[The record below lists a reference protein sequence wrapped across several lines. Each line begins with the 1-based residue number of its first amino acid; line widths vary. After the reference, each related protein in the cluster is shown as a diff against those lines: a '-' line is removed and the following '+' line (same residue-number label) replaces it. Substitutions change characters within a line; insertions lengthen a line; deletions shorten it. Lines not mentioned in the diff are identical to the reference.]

1 MFVRYGL
8 GDDLQDRITQYQR
21 ALHDITNAI
30 ALAERGGQ
38 HAAADQLRVQF
49 VSLTAEIN
57 DLIRQKRARDQAPG
71 VVDYITNPLVA
82 SGLVTNEDI
91 ENAHLAQTQRDVK
104 QASRDIAIARQKKDP
119 AALAAAKKS
128 FQQAATTQTQ
138 AVSREAQRTTPSS
151 FSLGLADLGASFEKI
166 LPLLALGVG
175 AALVLPIVLPR
186 RR

>member
-8 GDDLQDRITQYQR
+8 GDDLQDQITQYQR
-21 ALHDITNAI
+21 ALHDLTNAI
-30 ALAERGGQ
+30 ALAERSGQ

-49 VSLTAEIN
+49 VALTAEIN
-57 DLIRQKRARDQAPG
+57 ALVRQKRARDQAPG

-82 SGLVTNEDI
+82 SGLVTNEDV

-104 QASRDIAIARQKKDP
+104 QAARDIAIARTKKD
-119 AALAAAKKS
+119 AVALKAAKAS
-128 FQQAATTQTQ
+128 FQRAATVQTQ
-138 AVSREAQRTTPSS
+138 AVARETERTTPSS
-151 FSLGLADLGASFEKI
+151 FSLGLADLGASFQKI

-175 AALVLPIVLPR
+175 AALILPSVLPR

>member
-1 MFVRYGL
+1 MFVRHGL
-8 GDDLQDRITQYQR
+8 GDELGDRIIQYQR
-21 ALHDITNAI
+21 ALHDLTNAI
-30 ALAERGGQ
+30 ALAERSGQ

-49 VSLTAEIN
+49 VALTATIN

-104 QASRDIAIARQKKDP
+104 QAARDIAIARSKKDAVALK
-119 AALAAAKKS
+119 AAKASFQRAAA
-128 FQQAATTQTQ
+128 TQTQ
-138 AVSREAQRTTPSS
+138 AVSREVERTTPSS
-151 FSLGLADLGASFEKI
+151 FSLGLADLGASFERI
-166 LPLLALGVG
+166 LPILALGVG
-175 AALVLPIVLPR
+175 AALVLPLVMPR

>member
-8 GDDLQDRITQYQR
+8 GDELQDRITQYQR
-21 ALHDITNAI
+21 ALHDITNGI

-49 VSLTAEIN
+49 VALTAEIN

-71 VVDYITNPLVA
+71 VLDYITNPLVS
-82 SGLVTNEDI
+82 SGLVSNEALD
-91 ENAHLAQTQRDVK
+91 NARLVQTQRDVK
-104 QASRDIAIARQKKDP
+104 QAARDIVIARQKKDP
-119 AALAAAKKS
+119 VALAAAKKG

-138 AVSREAQRTTPSS
+138 AVAQVAQHDTPSS

-175 AALVLPIVLPR
+175 AALVLPLVLPR